1 MPTQHTE
8 DYKLSAVKYY
18 LKNNKNM
25 RETCEIFDCKFQS
38 LARWINRYEEQEN
51 IKRKI
56 RRNKKLKITPE
67 IEEYVKTCI
76 KKNSTITLWEISD
89 LVEIK
94 FDVSLSDTS
103 IYSILNSSIK
113 SSFSISK
120 STPLIICF

>member
-1 MPTQHTE
+1 
-8 DYKLSAVKYY
+8 
-18 LKNNKNM
+18 M

-76 KKNSTITLWEISD
+76 KKKSTITLWEISD
-89 LVEIK
+89 LVEM
-94 FDVSLSDTS
+94 
-103 IYSILNSSIK
+103 
-113 SSFSISK
+113 
-120 STPLIICF
+120 C